1 MQAGHRRL
9 ARPGAK
15 SADRFA
21 QALPHTRKDGMSL
34 AQLRYQLENLQD
46 ADSKGH
52 RMAWKVL
59 YANRSQPLLV
69 STDLPS
75 AQPPIWFF
83 LRNPLLPLWGKAEL
97 RPVNWTPPPG
107 LLPTLRLHTFTAS
120 LIAESVGWIRMK
132 FVREGGGQ

>member
-46 ADSKGH
+46 ADAKGH

-59 YANRSQPLLV
+59 YANRSKPRLV
-69 STDLPS
+69 STDMPT
-75 AQPPIWFF
+75 ARHAIKFF
-83 LRNPLLPLWGKAEL
+83 IRNPMLRLWGTEIG
-97 RPVNWTPPPG
+97 R
-107 LLPTLRLHTFTAS
+107 AS
-120 LIAESVGWIRMK
+120 R
-132 FVREGGGQ
+132 RERVCQYG